1 MPLPYYVSPEQMM
14 QDKAEYARKG
24 IAKGKSIIALEYAGG
39 VLIVAEN
46 PSASLNKVSELYDRI
61 AFAGAGK
68 YGEFERLRKEGIRY
82 ADMKGYAYGR
92 EDVTAKSLA
101 NAYSQVIGNI
111 FSMEIKPLEVEIL
124 VLEVGAGEASNE
136 MYRIAFD
143 GSIAEEKGYAGIG
156 GQAEELK
163 LYLQDKFSGGL
174 GLEAA
179 LQLAI
184 RALETAVSQTVTVA
198 TLEVAALERQ
208 RPGRTFRR
216 LGGAELRRL
225 VERGGAGAA

>member
-24 IAKGKSIIALEYAGG
+24 IAKGKSIVALEYAGG
-39 VLIVAEN
+39 ILVVAEN

-111 FSMEIKPLEVEIL
+111 FSVEMKPLEVEIL
-124 VLEVGAGEASNE
+124 VLEVGEEQAANE
-136 MYRIAFD
+136 LYRIAFD
-143 GSIAEEKGYAGIG
+143 GSIADEKGFTSIG

-163 LYLQDKFSGGL
+163 LFLKDNFQEGL
-174 GLEAA
+174 SLEAA
-179 LQLAI
+179 LQQAT
-184 RALETAVSQTVTVA
+184 RALEAAASQKVKA
-198 TLEVAALERQ
+198 THLEVAALERA
-208 RPGRTFRR
+208 RPGRKFRR
-216 LGGAELRRL
+216 IPPAELGSA
-225 VERGGAGAA
+225 VE

>member
-24 IAKGKSIIALEYAGG
+24 IAKGKSIVALEYAGG
-39 VLIVAEN
+39 ILVVAEN

-111 FSMEIKPLEVEIL
+111 FSVEMKPLEVEIL
-124 VLEVGAGEASNE
+124 VLEVGEEQATNE
-136 MYRIAFD
+136 LYRITFD
-143 GSIAEEKGYAGIG
+143 GSIADEKGYTSIG

-163 LYLQDKFSGGL
+163 LFLKDNFQEGLSFKAALQQATRA
-174 GLEAA
+174 LEAA
-179 LQLAI
+179 A
-184 RALETAVSQTVTVA
+184 SQKVKA
-198 TLEVAALERQ
+198 THLEVAALERA
-208 RPGRTFRR
+208 RPGRKFRR
-216 LGGAELRRL
+216 IPPAELGSA
-225 VERGGAGAA
+225 VE

>member
-24 IAKGKSIIALEYAGG
+24 IAKGKSIVALEYAGG
-39 VLIVAEN
+39 ILVVAEN

-111 FSMEIKPLEVEIL
+111 FSMEVKPLEVEIL
-124 VLEVGAGEASNE
+124 VLEVGEEQAANE
-136 MYRIAFD
+136 LYRITFD
-143 GSIAEEKGYAGIG
+143 GSIADEKGYTSIG

-163 LYLQDKFSGGL
+163 LFLKDKFQEGL
-174 GLEAA
+174 SLEAA
-179 LQLAI
+179 LQQAT
-184 RALETAVSQTVTVA
+184 RALEAAASQKVKA
-198 TLEVAALERQ
+198 AHLEVAVLERA
-208 RPGRTFRR
+208 RPGRKFRR
-216 LGGAELRRL
+216 IPPAELGSA
-225 VERGGAGAA
+225 VE

>member
-24 IAKGKSIIALEYAGG
+24 IAKGKSIVALEYAGG
-39 VLIVAEN
+39 ILVVAEN

-111 FSMEIKPLEVEIL
+111 FSVEMKPLEVEIL
-124 VLEVGAGEASNE
+124 VLEVGEEPAANE
-136 MYRIAFD
+136 LYRIAFD
-143 GSIAEEKGYAGIG
+143 GSIADEKGYTSIG

-163 LYLQDKFSGGL
+163 LFLKDNFQEGLSFKAALQQATRA
-174 GLEAA
+174 LEAA
-179 LQLAI
+179 A
-184 RALETAVSQTVTVA
+184 SQKVKA
-198 TLEVAALERQ
+198 THLEVAALERA
-208 RPGRTFRR
+208 RPGRKFRR
-216 LGGAELRRL
+216 IPPAELGSA
-225 VERGGAGAA
+225 VE

>member
-1 MPLPYYVSPEQMM
+1 MALPYYVSPEQMM

-92 EDVTAKSLA
+92 DDVTAKSLA

-111 FSMEIKPLEVEIL
+111 FSMEIKPLEAEIL
-124 VLEVGAGEASNE
+124 VLEVGEDAAANE
-136 MYRIAFD
+136 LYRITFD
-143 GSIAEEKGYAGIG
+143 GSIADEKGYTSIG

-163 LYLQDKFSGGL
+163 LFMKDKFAEGL
-174 GLEAA
+174 GLDAA
-179 LQLAI
+179 LLMAA
-184 RALETAVSQTVTVA
+184 RALEAAASQKVKAA
-198 TLEVAALERQ
+198 TLEVAVLDRARQ
-208 RPGRTFRR
+208 GRKFRR
-216 LGGAELRRL
+216 LPQAELRAML
-225 VERGGAGAA
+225 DAGG

>member
-24 IAKGKSIIALEYAGG
+24 IAKGKSIVALEYAGG
-39 VLIVAEN
+39 VLVVAEN

-124 VLEVGAGEASNE
+124 VLEVGEEQAANE
-136 MYRIAFD
+136 LYRIAFD
-143 GSIAEEKGYAGIG
+143 GSIADEKGYTSIG

-163 LYLQDKFSGGL
+163 LFLKDKFQEGL
-174 GLEAA
+174 SLEAA
-179 LQLAI
+179 LQQAT
-184 RALETAVSQTVTVA
+184 RALEAAASQKVKA
-198 TLEVAALERQ
+198 THLEVAVLERA
-208 RPGRTFRR
+208 RPGRKFRR
-216 LGGAELRRL
+216 IPPAELGSA
-225 VERGGAGAA
+225 VE